1 VYIHVILLFMTVLL
15 HDNLRAG
22 ASVGASA
29 GISAGV
35 SAGPHPWLTLAIA
48 VVPQVLLVLISL
60 AVTARGTR
68 RFEHTRRGEHLL
80 AADITPRLLWLSAG
94 VHCWAIFFGH
104 WAELVRF
111 NVGNIIAIDELLI
124 CAPALACT
132 IGLIS
137 SRYSV
142 ERRIHELLLLSS
154 IDRGE
159 PIAPLPP
166 RARWVNLQVRH
177 QLLVVLIPLA
187 LTTGWGEAVT
197 RSLNLFFDQA
207 IRRGDT
213 WWLYPVADWLAAGD
227 GSRAHAAELILQISG
242 IFGVLSL
249 VPLGLPLLW
258 DVRPIR
264 TGELAEVLTEMC
276 RREAVR
282 FRDILLW
289 RTDGSMLNGAVVGV
303 VPFAR
308 FVLLTDALVER
319 LPREQLLAVMAHE
332 LAHAKLRHIL
342 WLAGSL
348 IVGSTIGAVAT
359 YAAGWAVHH
368 YTGVGSTQG
377 HVLLASIGSVL
388 AGISVMGAVSRRFE
402 WQADAFAV
410 KHLSGRGTWEVVERV
425 VPDEPATADASGP
438 TPLELEAAYGLTM
451 SPQPP
456 LEQEPPSPTFVRRTI
471 TADGSRIVSPAVDAM
486 AGALLSVARL
496 NHIPVRK
503 WTFRHGSIAERIA
516 RIRRLEG
523 LPPSRLPI
531 DRVVLW
537 CKLAIATGM
546 LIVIGLTV
554 RELLI
559 G

>member
-1 VYIHVILLFMTVLL
+1 MGVLL
-15 HDNLRAG
+15 HDNVRGAVAG
-22 ASVGASA
+22 ATDA
-29 GISAGV
+29 
-35 SAGPHPWLTLAIA
+35 PHPWFTLLGAALPQAII
-48 VVPQVLLVLISL
+48 VLISL
-60 AVTARGTR
+60 TATFRGTR
-68 RFEHTRRGEHLL
+68 RFERTRQPEHLL
-80 AADITPRLLWLSAG
+80 AADLTPRLLWLSAAA
-94 VHCWAIFFGH
+94 HCWAIFFGH
-104 WAELVRF
+104 WAELVRSV
-111 NVGNIIAIDELLI
+111 VGNIIALDELLI
-124 CAPALACT
+124 CAPALLCT
-132 IGLIS
+132 VGLIAC
-137 SRYSV
+137 RYSV
-142 ERRIHELLLLSS
+142 ERRIHELMLVSS

-159 PIAPLPP
+159 PVAPLPA
-166 RARWVNLQVRH
+166 RARWVSLQLRH
-177 QLLVVLIPLA
+177 QLLVVLIPLV
-187 LTTGWGEAVT
+187 LTSGWGEAVT
-197 RSLNLFFDQA
+197 RSLNLLFEQA
-207 IRRGDT
+207 VRRGDT
-213 WWLYPVADWLAAGD
+213 WWLYPVAQWLAVGD
-227 GSRAHAAELILQISG
+227 GSRAHAAEVILQIAG
-242 IFGVLSL
+242 ILGVLSL

-276 RREAVR
+276 RREAVL

-303 VPFAR
+303 MPWAR
-308 FVLLTDALVER
+308 YVLLTDALVER
-319 LPREQLLAVMAHE
+319 LPREQLMAVMAHE

-359 YAAGWAVHH
+359 YAAAWALYR
-368 YTGVGSTQG
+368 YTGLGSTQG

-388 AGISVMGAVSRRFE
+388 AGIGIMGAVSRRFE

-410 KHLSGRGTWEVVERV
+410 KHLSSRGTWEVIEPVS
-425 VPDEPATADASGP
+425 PDEPAGNDATGP

-456 LEQEPPSPTFVRRTI
+456 LEPEPPAPTFVRRII
-471 TADGSRIVSPAVDAM
+471 TADGSRIVGPAVDAM

-531 DRVVLW
+531 DRAVLW